1 RGGSRRGRRRVLGG
15 EGRLRVLQA
24 LLRIVIVRIDPQ
36 GLLII
41 RDPFLVVLQIGY
53 VGVTPLCVNVG
64 IGFDL
69 QALVVIGDGLVVFLL
84 AAKHE
89 PTSFI
94 GLRIVGIFL
103 QDRCKIRSRFVPVP
117 QSNLGEPAQSYRQRI
132 VGFQLGRLT

>member
-1 RGGSRRGRRRVLGG
+1 ESDVQGRKQARLRCRCRSRRGRWSVFGG

-41 RDPFLVVLQIGY
+41 RNPFLVVLQIGY

-69 QALVVIGDGLVVFLL
+69 QTLVVIGDCLVVFLL
-84 AAKHE
+84 SAKHE
-89 PTSFI
+89 PTAFI
-94 GLRIVGIFL
+94 GLLIG
-103 QDRCKIRSRFVPVP
+103 
-117 QSNLGEPAQSYRQRI
+117 
-132 VGFQLGRLT
+132 

>member
-1 RGGSRRGRRRVLGG
+1 RSRRGRRSVFSS

-53 VGVTPLCVNVG
+53 VGITPLCVNVG

-84 AAKHE
+84 AAKQE
-89 PTSFI
+89 ATSFI
-94 GLRIVGIFL
+94 GLRIARIFL
-103 QDRCKIRSRFVPVP
+103 QDRCKIRGRFVPVP
-117 QSNLGEPAQSYRQRI
+117 QSNLVAPPQSYRHG
-132 VGFQLGRLT
+132 V